1 MPTAQGVTY
10 NYKLNSIINQY
21 LSLKMKQLKLSA
33 LALISFISLT
43 SCSNDDAAPFVN
55 EEEVITTLTA
65 TFTPIADSETVIL
78 TSRDLDGDGPN
89 APVLTVSGN
98 FIAGTTYSG
107 AITFLNE
114 TESPAENI
122 TEEVH
127 EESDE
132 HQIFF
137 QQSGLGNI
145 TYADQDINGNPV
157 GLSFTFKAN
166 ETPATGNLTITL
178 IHEPNKDAEGVANG
192 DITNAGGSTD
202 ATATFQVAVV
212 VP

>member
-1 MPTAQGVTY
+1 
-10 NYKLNSIINQY
+10 
-21 LSLKMKQLKLSA
+21 MKQLKLSA

-65 TFTPIADSETVIL
+65 TFTPDAGETVVL

-89 APVLTVSGN
+89 APVLTVSGD

-137 QQSGLGNI
+137 QQSGLGTI

-157 GLSFTFKAN
+157 GISFTFNAN

-178 IHEPNKDAEGVANG
+178 IHEPNKNAEGVADG
-192 DITNAGGSTD
+192 IITNAGGSTD